1 MSAWILLSLGVIALL
16 NVALV
21 SRVMW
26 RIAYGRVWIA
36 GFKDGRAFQKAQ
48 RLELRNVEV
57 VKPESFTAA
66 DRAILAALLELDRS
80 DRETIH

>member
-1 MSAWILLSLGVIALL
+1 MAEWILIALGVIALL

-21 SRVMW
+21 SRVLW
-26 RIAYGRVWIA
+26 RIAYGRAWIA
-36 GFKDGRAFQKAQ
+36 GFEDGRAFQKAQ
-48 RLELRNVEV
+48 RFELRNVEV